1 MRIADCGLKSKVHRA
16 ARACFLIRNPQSP
29 IRNRKGGGM
38 TNNLEKIA
46 GVQVKV
52 VEADKIGSATSP
64 LELSKT
70 LAVVTER
77 ERVRAGDVVVVRAL
91 TESAT
96 YNQLEL
102 VTGRLAKINA
112 GDVLVGVLGSRRAL
126 KGFVGDVPETIAAG
140 DELHLL
146 NMGGVVGLCTGHHSS
161 LSDAIRLEVIGLVY
175 EEGARVRNIGDAA
188 LPLREQLGESAP
200 LVVIAGAC
208 MNSGKTY
215 AATELIRRATAAG
228 MRVAAGKLS
237 GVAALRDTLNMADHG
252 AVATASFLD
261 CGLPSTAGV
270 GDLAPV
276 AKSIISKLN
285 ESAPDLIVIELGDGI
300 LGGYSV
306 ESVFEDAEVRGA
318 MAALVYCAS
327 DYVGAW
333 GGIELLRRRGL
344 TVDLVAG
351 SVTDSQMGEDYIE
364 SEFGVA
370 AGNARRDGARM
381 FEIIK
386 NRVSGF
392 RFQVSGSL
400 RVEAVEPVLVEA

>member
-1 MRIADCGLKSKVHRA
+1 
-16 ARACFLIRNPQSP
+16 
-29 IRNRKGGGM
+29 M
-38 TNNLEKIA
+38 TNIA
-46 GVQVKV
+46 AETGGVQVKV

-64 LELSKT
+64 LDLSKT
-70 LAVVTER
+70 LAVVTAR

-102 VTGRLAKINA
+102 VTGRLAKINL

-126 KGFVGDVPETIAAG
+126 KGFVGDVPETVAAG

-146 NMGGVVGLCTGHHSS
+146 NMGGVIGFCTGHHSS
-161 LSDAIRLEVIGLVY
+161 LSDAIRVEVVGLVY
-175 EEGARVRNIGDAA
+175 DEAERVRNIGDAA
-188 LPLREQLGESAP
+188 LPLLERMGLQSAP

-215 AATELIRRATAAG
+215 AATELIRQATAAG

-261 CGLPSTAGV
+261 CGLPSTVGV

-276 AKSIISKLN
+276 AKAIVAKLN
-285 ESAPDLIVIELGDGI
+285 ESAPDMIVIELGDGI

-306 ESVFEDAEVRGA
+306 ESIFDDAELRGA

-351 SVTDSQMGEDYIE
+351 SVTDSQMGQDYIE
-364 SEFGVA
+364 GEFEVA

-386 NRVSGF
+386 GKVSGF
-392 RFQVSGSL
+392 KSHVSGSPGAN
-400 RVEAVEPVLVEA
+400 AVEPVLVEA

>member
-1 MRIADCGLKSKVHRA
+1 
-16 ARACFLIRNPQSP
+16 
-29 IRNRKGGGM
+29 M
-38 TNNLEKIA
+38 TNGAEKID

-52 VEADKIGSATSP
+52 VEADKIGSGTSP

-70 LAVVTER
+70 LAVVAAR

-91 TESAT
+91 TESGT

-102 VTGRLAKINA
+102 VTGRLAKINR

-126 KGFVGDVPETIAAG
+126 KGFVGDVPETVAAG

-146 NMGGVVGLCTGHHSS
+146 NMGGVIGLCTGHHSS
-161 LSDAIRLEVIGLVY
+161 FDDAIRVEVIGLVY

-188 LPLREQLGESAP
+188 LPVRAQLGASAP

-215 AATELIRRATAAG
+215 AATELIRQATSAG

-237 GVAALRDTLNMADHG
+237 GVAALRDVLNMADHG

-261 CGLPSTAGV
+261 CGLPSTVGV

-276 AKSIISKLN
+276 AKTIVGKLN
-285 ESAPDLIVIELGDGI
+285 ESAPDLIVLELGDGI

-306 ESVFEDAEVRGA
+306 ESVFDDAELCGA

-333 GGIELLRRRGL
+333 GGLELLRRRGL

-364 SEFGVA
+364 GEFEVA

-381 FEIIK
+381 FRIIEDK
-386 NRVSGF
+386 ISVFKS
-392 RFQVSGSL
+392 QVSGSL
-400 RVEAVEPVLVEA
+400 REEAFEPALVEA